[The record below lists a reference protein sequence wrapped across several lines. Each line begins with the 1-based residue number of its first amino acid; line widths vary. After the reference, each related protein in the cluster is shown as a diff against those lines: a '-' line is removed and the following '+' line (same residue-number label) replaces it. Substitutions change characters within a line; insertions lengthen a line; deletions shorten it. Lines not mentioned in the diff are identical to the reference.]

1 MQAKTLGEPKGI
13 RPELKLDVTREIR
26 IQGDELRLRQLFLNL
41 IANAVKYTPEGGQLE
56 IALATRED
64 EAVVTVSDTGIGIPE
79 EHLPHIFDRFY
90 RIDKARNREDGGTG
104 LGLAIVQ
111 SLAQA
116 HDGRVNVTSTPG
128 EGSTFTVY
136 LPIQGPALRRK
147 VPEPN

>member
-1 MQAKTLGEPKGI
+1 
-13 RPELKLDVTREIR
+13 
-26 IQGDELRLRQLFLNL
+26 LRQLFLNL